1 MILERP
7 TVDQPV
13 LPVRIHGENDSV
25 ANRPITDRIAGAVFG
40 SLGVV
45 VRVAHVIE
53 TPFFC
58 RMHHCHQDWVLHLV
72 EVGSSKTSLDGEAGN
87 EALFG
92 S

>member
-13 LPVRIHGENDSV
+13 LPVITHGKNDFV
-25 ANRPITDRIAGAVFG
+25 ANRPITDRKAGAVLG

-45 VRVAHVIE
+45 VRVAHAIE
-53 TPFFC
+53 PPLFC
-58 RMHHCHQDWVLHLV
+58 CIHHCHQDWVLHLV
-72 EVGSSKTSLDGEAGN
+72 KVGSSKTSLDGEAGN